1 MATFAKWTLL
11 QRRADDTDVDDEN
24 WEYLSD
30 DGRDIPWW
38 YSETGVIVKWTV
50 FITLTVLFMVW
61 VIGGYMHAKSRLK
74 KGLPLLAYHRCLVSR
89 RVRAQHDPSYQY
101 PQPAYYPPP
110 NGYQM
115 YNMPPPVYDPSRP
128 PVYEPPAGGTK
139 IDPMQARHS
148 ESPTAT
154 TDRRASMSR

>member
-1 MATFAKWTLL
+1 MAAFAKWTLL
-11 QRRADDTDVDDEN
+11 RRQADDEN
-24 WEYLSD
+24 NDDVNWEFVSD
-30 DGRDIPWW
+30 GHTIPWW
-38 YSETGVIVKWTV
+38 YSDTGIIVKWTI
-50 FITLTVLFMVW
+50 FITFTVLFMAW

-89 RVRAQHDPSYQY
+89 RIRAQHDPSYQY

-139 IDPMQARHS
+139 VDPMQARQS
-148 ESPTAT
+148 EYGPPPGPPPP
-154 TDRRASMSR
+154 SMSR